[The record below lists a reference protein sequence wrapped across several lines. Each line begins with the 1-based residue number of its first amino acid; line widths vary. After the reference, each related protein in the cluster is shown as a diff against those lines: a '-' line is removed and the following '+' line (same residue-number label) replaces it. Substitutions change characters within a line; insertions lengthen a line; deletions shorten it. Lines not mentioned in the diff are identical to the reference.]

1 MAKRKAT
8 NKQDTMVVRLESP
21 EAIAEATGTNDP
33 ELSQQLINQV
43 YKTLW
48 MPAELSDEE
57 RLQRIRSAI
66 AAMRGIKPQ
75 DEVEG
80 MLAAQMVAT
89 HAAALECLRLS
100 MIQQQ
105 SFKGRDNNLRHAA
118 KLLSIFTKQLETLNR
133 NRGKGQ
139 QKMTIEHVNV
149 APGAQAVVGQF
160 EATAK
165 RPKKKTKQ
173 GRPEP
178 ASALEHEPG
187 EVLDIDITTESHNQV
202 PAKKQT

>member
-1 MAKRKAT
+1 M
-8 NKQDTMVVRLESP
+8 MEVRLESP

-57 RLQRIRSAI
+57 RLQNIQSAI
-66 AAMRGIKPQ
+66 AALRGIKPQ
-75 DEVEG
+75 DEIEG
-80 MLAAQMVAT
+80 MLATQMVAT
-89 HAAALECLRLS
+89 HAAAMECLRRS
-100 MIQQQ
+100 MIQKQ
-105 SFKGRDNNLRHAA
+105 SFDGRDNNLRHAA
-118 KLLSIFTKQLETLNR
+118 KLLSIFAKQIETLNR

-139 QKMTIEHVNV
+139 QKVTVEYVNV
-149 APGAQAVVGQF
+149 EPGGQAMVGQF

-165 RPKKKTKQ
+165 RRKKKTKKSL
-173 GRPEP
+173 PEP
-178 ASALEHEPG
+178 ATALEHKPG
-187 EVLDIDITTESHNQV
+187 EVLDIDMTAKTHSQV

>member
-8 NKQDTMVVRLESP
+8 NIQNMMEVRLESP
-21 EAIAEATGTNDP
+21 EAIVEAMGTNDP
-33 ELSQQLINQV
+33 DLAQQLINQV

-57 RLQRIRSAI
+57 RLQNIQAAI

-75 DEVEG
+75 DEIEG
-80 MLAAQMVAT
+80 MLATQMVAT
-89 HAAALECLRLS
+89 HAAAMECLRRS
-100 MIQQQ
+100 MIQEQT
-105 SFKGRDNNLRHAA
+105 FVGRESCLRHAA
-118 KLLSIFTKQLETLNR
+118 KLLSIFAKQLETLNR

-139 QKMTIEHVNV
+139 QRMTIEHVYV
-149 APGAQAVVGQF
+149 APGGQAMVGQF

-165 RPKKKTKQ
+165 RPRKKTKQ
-173 GRPEP
+173 SHPEP
-178 ASALEHEPG
+178 ATALEHKPG
-187 EVLDIDITTESHNQV
+187 EVLDIDLTAKTHSQV

>member
-8 NKQDTMVVRLESP
+8 NKPSPMLVTVESSD
-21 EAIAEATGTNDP
+21 AIVEATGTNDP
-33 ELSQQLINQV
+33 ELAQRLINQV

-80 MLAAQMVAT
+80 MLATQMVAT
-89 HAAALECLRLS
+89 HAAAMDCLRRS
-100 MIQQQ
+100 MIHQQ
-105 SFKGRDNNLRHAA
+105 SLKGRDIDLRHDA
-118 KLLSIFTKQLETLNR
+118 KLLSIFAKQLETLNR

-149 APGAQAVVGQF
+149 APGGQAMVGQF
-160 EATAK
+160 ESNAK
-165 RPKKKTKQ
+165 R
-173 GRPEP
+173 
-178 ASALEHEPG
+178 
-187 EVLDIDITTESHNQV
+187 
-202 PAKKQT
+202 

>member
-1 MAKRKAT
+1 MAKRTTT
-8 NKQDTMVVRLESP
+8 NEQNMMEVRLEPP

-48 MPAELSDEE
+48 MPAELSEEE
-57 RLQRIRSAI
+57 RLQNIRAAI

-89 HAAALECLRLS
+89 HAAVMDCLGRS
-100 MIQQQ
+100 MVQGQT
-105 SFKGRDNNLRHAA
+105 FEGRDNNLRHAA
-118 KLLSIFTKQLETLNR
+118 KLLSIFAKQLETLNR

-149 APGAQAVVGQF
+149 EPGGQAMVGQF
-160 EATAK
+160 EAGAK
-165 RPKKKTKQ
+165 RP
-173 GRPEP
+173 E
-178 ASALEHEPG
+178 
-187 EVLDIDITTESHNQV
+187 
-202 PAKKQT
+202 